1 MKIIRY
7 DKVFQFLNPLT
18 FYSWSNGRKNVKDM
32 REEEKEE
39 EDNLQH
45 KSVKDLVIICFE
57 MFKFIA
63 ANTLESQIVD
73 YTPD

>member
-18 FYSWSNGRKNVKDM
+18 FYSWVMAETCKRYERGRKG
-32 REEEKEE
+32 RRRC
-39 EDNLQH
+39 LQH

-57 MFKFIA
+57 MSKFITT
-63 ANTLESQIVD
+63 NTLESQIID